1 MCRYATPRETHDW
14 RINSIGSSSGRGR
27 DYMVV
32 MLTMDNLTMAYG
44 IDSIQGAAE
53 VTNRELNPCVTDVVP
68 PAAPAPAWGAPD
80 EPVPPGVNSVNGT

>member
-68 PAAPAPAWGAPD
+68 PAAPAPAWARRTSRSRP
-80 EPVPPGVNSVNGT
+80 ESIV